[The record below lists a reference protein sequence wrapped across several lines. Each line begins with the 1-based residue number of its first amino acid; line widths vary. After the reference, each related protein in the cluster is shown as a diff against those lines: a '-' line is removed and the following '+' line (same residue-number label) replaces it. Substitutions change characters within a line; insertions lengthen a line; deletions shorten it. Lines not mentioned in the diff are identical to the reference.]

1 MKNGKLKLLFLI
13 LVLFLHL
20 FLVKTDSTFAIYKQA
35 LNAPITL
42 TVLDP
47 SASIAVTL
55 HANDGTNNTTTE
67 YRTYNQILGNVTS
80 PTRTGYNFLGWYDSN
95 GNRAYSGD
103 AITGPID
110 LYAHWQKIVCKKV
123 TDQNKLHTETCA
135 GSQGCTTSGTGF
147 NKTTNNIITYG
158 TTYGQNS
165 PIAGD
170 AYDCDVNN
178 DGTYDP
184 QDQYGKYTERF
195 YFLKENINNNSENTA
210 TLIYYT
216 SFDANGRID
225 SQHNNNIGSD
235 GYDTALTHLPTSS
248 TWTNPSL
255 IGFSSNNGNITRF
268 ITLEEVETVCGAISR
283 PFPNPPTTVV
293 GPQYFNNCQ
302 KWFLF
307 ENSRFQSSSLG
318 RAGIWMQIDN
328 GQHYRIQTGSVALM
342 SVAATSENTARPV
355 IEIPI
360 SAFEGYVNAERYDIT
375 FETHGGTLVSGFK
388 RYEGEAIGTIDTT
401 TKEHY
406 NFDGWYA
413 SYVNGEYSIPV
424 NSSTIVTGNMTLH
437 AKWAPKP
444 TSTVTFNANG
454 GTIDGESTFDVI
466 VDTGDTIDS
475 NDIPTA
481 VYQDHSFDGWY
492 TDSGLT
498 EPFDETEPITDDI
511 TIFAA
516 WAHATYVASVNG
528 TPYETLAEAIDAVP
542 VGTQSATTV
551 TLLRNVTLSE
561 TVTIPSD
568 KWVELVGGNRTISGS
583 TDLIIN
589 EGKLNIV
596 SGTITTPSLTTATQ
610 LIRNRSGAT
619 LNISGGTLT
628 NPSSNGTNEFLV
640 IENIGGTVNIT
651 GGTLNSYGQSAGINN
666 KSNGILNISGG
677 EIIAHNVTKGQA
689 VYSESGTV
697 TISGNAYLENV
708 SGTGD
713 TRAAVDNNGGTLIIT
728 GGTIVSKGWSAVIA
742 RKGGATTRIG
752 TDDDVIDISTP
763 VLRGQRYGLE
773 RTAATAVVQVYDG
786 IFEAYSQ
793 TQAIST
799 TSVTK
804 PDGIDFKTDGTVSVE
819 GVSYHAA
826 YLLAPS
832 ITINFYEE
840 SGGTAIPVTVDNG
853 TEIGS
858 DLPTPSPKQGY
869 YFAGWFIDGDLLQPV
884 TSATV
889 VTGPFTAYA
898 RWVQSV
904 SNATMDTAMTI
915 QINTTDTIEFEENDI
930 ESVTYSSSDTSVATV
945 DSDGTVHAVNV
956 GTATITITGEL
967 SGDTRTVTVTVTQ
980 IMNTVKF
987 YDADYNPNDLEHSTL
1002 IDTVQVVSGSS
1013 IAANDMPTPTNSNY
1027 VFNTWYING
1036 DTSTP
1041 FTTSTMV
1048 TGDINVVATWKE
1060 KVSYATVT
1068 TSPTPFKVIV
1078 GNTGQITLSP
1088 TIQGDEVEDCTF
1100 TSANTNYATV
1110 NSSGQ
1115 VTGVAIGD
1123 TYITV
1128 TGSLSG
1134 ATIQVPVSADV
1145 LKYTVRFK
1153 DGNTVIKT
1161 VEVESGETVDTEMPA
1176 NQTKTNYIF
1185 NGWVYDNNNTLTPFT
1200 SATEVYGDL
1209 DVLVSWKETLTIAT
1223 LPDDPISLLVG
1234 SNKQVVVTATGDSG
1248 LVEDYT
1254 LSSSNTNYVE
1264 VTGKTI
1270 IGVDVGS
1277 ITLTLTGIESG
1288 ATRTI
1293 TVNVVNSYTVTF
1305 DPVNGNQETEI
1316 QVPVGSSIDDSD
1328 VILPSDPTKTNYVF
1342 DRWYLYDEANETLT
1356 STPLDTSAT
1365 VTGDMIYKA
1374 KWVSNTYVA
1383 AVYVAGQDASYYTT
1397 LQAAFNAVP
1406 TSGVATEVKLLQN
1419 IVNPSGQSKVSS
1431 GRSVILNGGN
1441 YSVTCGNSTTKQLIM
1456 NEGGTL
1462 RIISGTYSCGKS
1474 TLATLENS
1482 AGRNLYID
1490 GGLIE
1495 NTNDRAAIYNVGN
1508 VFISGG
1514 ELTSVAS
1521 ERAVVQNA
1529 SGSASTTMSGGIVKQ
1544 LANSNMGAIY
1554 NKASTNSIT
1563 ITGGTIISQST
1574 TSSAIEN
1581 NGGPLTIGTN
1591 NGTYDVTNPVIQGD
1605 KYGINSTVSYSI
1617 YDGII
1622 KGKTNNQAVND
1633 FNKITGTET
1642 GSARQTGTDG
1652 DYYTLYYT
1660 LEQPAKY
1667 RINFNAG
1674 EGTVS
1679 PSYIDFDLNEA
1690 ITTSDLPTPTNGIA
1704 NFDGWYDS
1712 TLTTP
1717 FTTITP
1723 DTAGEMTLYAKWTTY
1738 VSSLTPVTHNIL
1750 SDALSTYFSNV
1761 SSYVAAD
1768 SAIAV
1773 NQDNDISNDNHSAF
1787 TSSLNTIFT
1796 NNNCSACNGANT
1808 CTSPGAGTRC
1818 DYQKEFDT
1826 GLSDNLVV
1834 YSYDNGVKGSVV
1846 TYVTS
1851 SGGVIYNMIPGKT
1864 YYWESATDNT
1874 KYGVVTATG
1883 ARRTLKTDVRNLRDL
1898 GGLAVSY
1905 TDLVTGNTVNGTID
1919 YGRLYRGAQLI
1930 TSQGITDLTKLG
1942 INREIDLRSDSDNPS
1957 QYRLDDFDIGTK
1969 QSHTDIVV
1977 TNYHIHPEPTDY
1989 LPLESAEPSL
1999 NNGNSCGKTHLT
2011 EYRLLKAA
2019 IKQIM
2024 TYVVGNGVDPGDN
2037 IFFHCTIGTDRTGT
2051 IAYFLEGL
2059 LGVSEEDRLRD
2070 YELSYFFGLTNR
2082 SRFHDYLSGSSINP
2096 RFYSM
2101 YKSYPTNA
2109 DIYAWYTYERAA
2121 DDDTLL
2127 TAFRNAIIH

>member
-1 MKNGKLKLLFLI
+1 MKNKKLKLVLTLI
-13 LVLFLHL
+13 LFLH
-20 FLVKTDSTFAIYKQA
+20 FFFIQNEHSFAIYREDLSKT
-35 LNAPITL
+35 ISL
-42 TVLDP
+42 TVLD
-47 SASIAVTL
+47 SSTAIAVTL
-55 HANDGTNNTTTE
+55 HLNDGTNNTTTE
-67 YRTYNQILGNVTS
+67 YRTYNQILGSVTS
-80 PTRTGYNFLGWYDSN
+80 PTRAGYNFLGWYDSN

-123 TDQNKLHTETCA
+123 TDVNKLHTETCV
-135 GSQGCTTSGTGF
+135 GSQGCTTTGTGF
-147 NKTTNNIITYG
+147 NKTNNNLITYG

-165 PIAGD
+165 PLAGD

-195 YFLKENINNNSENTA
+195 YFLKENVNNNSENTA

-216 SFDANGRID
+216 SFDANGRVD
-225 SQHNNNIGSD
+225 SQHNNSIGSYA
-235 GYDTALTHLPTSS
+235 YDTALTYLPTSS

-255 IGFSSNNGNITRF
+255 IDFSSNNGKISRF
-268 ITLEEVETVCGAISR
+268 ITLDEIETVCGEISR
-283 PFPNPPTTVV
+283 PFPTPPTTVAGV
-293 GPQYFNNCQ
+293 QYWGDCQ

-307 ENSRFQSSSLG
+307 ENSRFQSSALG
-318 RAGIWMQIDN
+318 RAGIWIQVDN

-355 IEIPI
+355 IEIPS
-360 SAFEGYVNAERYDIT
+360 SAFEGYVNADRYT
-375 FETHGGTLVSGFK
+375 VSFETHGGTPVESFK
-388 RYEGEAIGTIDTT
+388 RYSGEAVGAIDAT

-406 NFDGWYA
+406 DFEGWYA
-413 SYVNGEYSIPV
+413 SYVNGEYSTPV
-424 NSSTIVTGNMTLH
+424 TSTTIVTGNITLH
-437 AKWAPKP
+437 AKWTPKP
-444 TSTVTFNANG
+444 TNTVTFNANG
-454 GTIDGESTFDVI
+454 GTIDGESTFEVI

-481 VYQDHSFDGWY
+481 IYQDHSFEGWY
-492 TDSGLT
+492 TDSALT
-498 EPFDETEPITDDI
+498 ELFDETEPITADI
-511 TIFAA
+511 NVYAA

-528 TPYETLAEAIDAVP
+528 VSYETLAEAIDAVP
-542 VGTQSATTV
+542 VGTQSATAV
-551 TLLRNVTLSE
+551 ILLRNVTLSE
-561 TVTIPSD
+561 TVTIPSG
-568 KWVELVGGNRTISGS
+568 KWVELVGGTRTISGS

-596 SGTITTPSLTTATQ
+596 SGTITTPNLTETTQ
-610 LIRNRSGAT
+610 LIRNKSGAT

-628 NPSSNGTNEFLV
+628 NPSSNGTKEFMV
-640 IENIGGTVNIT
+640 IENAGGSVNIT

-666 KSNGILNISGG
+666 NSGTLNISGG
-677 EIIAHNVTKGQA
+677 ELYAHSTTKGQVIYIA
-689 VYSESGTV
+689 GGTV
-697 TISGNAYLENV
+697 NISGNAYLENV
-708 SGTGD
+708 SGTSEP
-713 TRAAVDNNGGTLIIT
+713 RAAVDNNGGTLNIT
-728 GGTIVSKGWSAVIA
+728 GGTIVSKGYNAVRI
-742 RKGGATTRIG
+742 RKSNTTTQIG
-752 TDDDVIDISTP
+752 TSDEIINISTP
-763 VLRGQRYGLE
+763 VLRGKSYAIE
-773 RTAATAVVQVYDG
+773 KDSAATTNVKVKVYDG
-786 IFEAYSQ
+786 IFESLNQNPAFN
-793 TQAIST
+793 TAI
-799 TSVTK
+799 VTDK
-804 PDGIDFKTDGTVSVE
+804 PDEIDFKTDGTISVE

-832 ITINFYEE
+832 ITITFYEE
-840 SGGTAIPVTVDNG
+840 SGGTAIPVVVDNG

-858 DLPTPSPKQGY
+858 DLPTPSPKTGY
-869 YFAGWFIDGDLLQPV
+869 YFAGWYIDGNIMQPV
-884 TSATV
+884 TSATI

-915 QINTTDTIEFEENDI
+915 QINTNDTIEFQENDI
-930 ESVTYSSSDTSVATV
+930 ESVTYSSSDTNVATV

-1013 IAANDMPTPTNSNY
+1013 IAANDMPAPTNSNY
-1027 VFNTWYING
+1027 VLSAWYIDG

-1041 FTTSTMV
+1041 FTTSTTV
-1048 TGDINVVATWKE
+1048 TGDINVVASWKE
-1060 KVSYATVT
+1060 KVSYAIVSTI
-1068 TSPTPFKVIV
+1068 PTPFKVIV
-1078 GNTGQITLSP
+1078 GNTGQITINP
-1088 TIQGDEVEDCTF
+1088 TTQGDEVEAYTF
-1100 TSANTNYATV
+1100 VSANTNYATV

-1134 ATIQVPVSADV
+1134 ATVQVPVSVDV
-1145 LKYTVRFK
+1145 LKYTVTFK

-1161 VEVESGETVDTEMPA
+1161 VEVESGATVDTEMPA

-1185 NGWVYDNNNTLTPFT
+1185 NGWVYDNNSTLTPFT
-1200 SATEVYGDL
+1200 SATEVYGNI

-1223 LPDDPISLLVG
+1223 LPDDPISLMVG
-1234 SNKQVVVTATGDSG
+1234 TNKQVLVTATGDSG

-1264 VTGKTI
+1264 VAGKTI
-1270 IGVDVGS
+1270 IGADVGS
-1277 ITLTLTGIESG
+1277 ITLTLTGVESG

-1293 TVNVVNSYTVTF
+1293 TVNVVNAYIITF
-1305 DPVNGNQETEI
+1305 DPDNGDQETEI
-1316 QVPVGSSIDDSD
+1316 QVPIGSSIDDSG
-1328 VILPSDPTKTNYVF
+1328 VTLPADPTKTGYVF

-1356 STPLDTSAT
+1356 TTPLDTTAT
-1365 VTGDMIYKA
+1365 VTGDITYKA

-1383 AVYVAGQDASYYTT
+1383 AVYVAGADASYYTT

-1495 NTNDRAAIYNVGN
+1495 NTNDRSAIYNVGN

-1529 SGSASTTMSGGIVKQ
+1529 SGSASTTMSGGIVRQ
-1544 LANSNMGAIY
+1544 LADSNMGAIY

-1574 TSSAIEN
+1574 TSSAVEN
-1581 NGGPLTIGTN
+1581 NGGPLTIGTS
-1591 NGTYDVTNPVIQGD
+1591 NGAYDVTNPVIQGD
-1605 KYGINSTVSYSI
+1605 KYGVSSTVSYSI

-1622 KGKTNNQAVND
+1622 KGKTNSQAVND
-1633 FNKITGTET
+1633 FTKITGIET
-1642 GSARQTGTDG
+1642 GSERQTGTDG

-1660 LEQPAKY
+1660 LAEPEKY

-1690 ITTSDLPTPTNGIA
+1690 ITTSDLPTPTNGTSI
-1704 NFDGWYDS
+1704 FDGWYDS

-1738 VSSLTPVTHNIL
+1738 SSSLTPVTHNVL
-1750 SDALSTYFSNV
+1750 SDALVSYFSNV

-1773 NQDNDISNDNHSAF
+1773 NQNASLSDDNHSAF
-1787 TSSLNTIFT
+1787 LSSLNTIFT
-1796 NNNCSACNGANT
+1796 DNNCSACNGPNT
-1808 CTSPGAGTRC
+1808 CTSPLAGTRC
-1818 DYQKEFDT
+1818 DYQKEFNT
-1826 GLSDNLVV
+1826 GLTDDLVV
-1834 YSYDNGVKGSVV
+1834 YSYDNGVKGNEPI

-1851 SGGVIYNMIPGKT
+1851 EDGVIYNMIPGKT

-1905 TDLVTGNTVNGTID
+1905 TDISTGNTVTGTID
-1919 YGRLYRGAQLI
+1919 YGRLYRGAQM
-1930 TSQGITDLTKLG
+1930 TTAQGVADLTKLG
-1942 INREIDLRSDSDNPS
+1942 ITREIDLRADNDNPS
-1957 QYRLDDFDIGTK
+1957 QYRLDNFDIGTK

-1977 TNYHIHPEPTDY
+1977 TNYHINPVATDY
-1989 LPLESAEPSL
+1989 LPTEADSTDQ
-1999 NNGNSCGKTHLT
+1999 CGMTHLD
-2011 EYRLLKAA
+2011 EYRKLKAA

-2024 TYVVGNGVDPGDN
+2024 TYIVQNNGTGEN

-2082 SRFHDYLSGSSINP
+2082 SRFHDTLSSKILP

-2109 DIYAWYTYERAA
+2109 DIYDWYTYERAA

-2127 TAFRNAIIH
+2127 TAFRQAIIH